1 MVIAKVKME
10 DFILKGLK
18 KQLLLFWTIII
29 ASLGYFLSIKIYL
42 FPIMGWNIL
51 LFALYLPLSFGYCYL
66 IWYSTDTPELYKE
79 PIIIIFEPRLYDYKN
94 HECENDFSEDIK
106 QYLLYKEKLENIKDC
121 FERYSN
127 RDVLIFAILPLFVGV
142 PMATLFIKSLLH
154 IKVPILLAMTVSLL
168 VVTACL
174 GLFLYTTRR
183 IYYPRYALQSFEY
196 SETDMKTP
204 YAESRTTDSLF
215 YNRQKIYAH
224 NSYLN
229 HVENP
234 LKRRHKT
241 FLFCALTPIVVV
253 ILGVIFL
260 K

>member
-1 MVIAKVKME
+1 MKDLIKEYGLRFTIGALV
-10 DFILKGLK
+10 FII
-18 KQLLLFWTIII
+18 LLLVR
-29 ASLGYFLSIKIYL
+29 IYL
-42 FPIMGWNIL
+42 VPIMSWYIFW
-51 LFALYLPLSFGYCYL
+51 FALYLPLSFEYCYL

-79 PIIIIFEPRLYDYKN
+79 PRIIIFEPRLYDYKN

-106 QYLLYKEKLENIKDC
+106 QYLIYKEKLENIKDC

-154 IKVPILLAMTVSLL
+154 IKVPILLAMAVSLL

-174 GLFLYTTRR
+174 GLFIYITRR

-196 SETDMKTP
+196 SETDMKTS

-224 NSYLN
+224 NSYLS